1 MEHKPFLTAAVLALA
16 MGVQAQV
23 HRIEYRWPNVPCGDI
38 LNCDAGCSACNVPDA
53 SGGVLIGTNAAW
65 IGVATCPLPVS
76 EGDNAVYSAGWPVEP
91 DAGHAIII
99 NGLATMAVR
108 IDSIRFRHAIYQ
120 DGPQRVKVLYTN
132 NAAQPLQE
140 IADVEVPA
148 AWTDAQLLDL
158 GPVVAPEGNPFGTF
172 QLRFQPYQ
180 GGSGGWALDE
190 LIISASVDMG
200 AQTAITELY
209 QRRPAARGPL
219 YDVMGRQVGRDLA
232 PGLYMGQGRRVVMV
246 E

>member
-1 MEHKPFLTAAVLALA
+1 MDIKRLLPVAILALA
-16 MGVQAQV
+16 TSAQAQT
-23 HRIEYRWPNVPCGDI
+23 HRIEYRWPNQPCGDI

-65 IGVATCPLPVS
+65 IGVVTCPLPVS
-76 EGDNAVYSAGWPVEP
+76 EGDNAVFSAGWPVEP
-91 DAGHAIII
+91 DAAHAIII
-99 NGLATMAVR
+99 NGLTTTAVR

-140 IADVEVPA
+140 IADVEVPVE
-148 AWTDAQLLDL
+148 WTNTMLLDL
-158 GPVVAPEGNPFGTF
+158 GPVVAPEGHPFGTF
-172 QLRFQPYQ
+172 QLRFQPYL

-190 LIISASVDMG
+190 LIISASIDQG
-200 AQTAITELY
+200 TQTAITELY
-209 QRRPAARGPL
+209 QRQPGTRGPL
-219 YDVMGRQVGRDLA
+219 YDVMGRPVGKELA
-232 PGLYMGQGRRVVMV
+232 PGLYLGQGRRVVMV